1 MSEVIAFERYRI
13 EVLTLDGERITVRFT
28 KNKNAEEHVVFAAN
42 DDGSRRG
49 ICYYS
54 PDAAA
59 SIAKMTGQELENAV
73 RAILQQGS

>member
-1 MSEVIAFERYRI
+1 MSKIIAFERYRT
-13 EVLTLDGERITVRFT
+13 EVLGLDGERITVRFA
-28 KNKNAEEHVVFAAN
+28 KSRDAEQYVVFAAN

-49 ICYYS
+49 IRYHS